1 MLDSKFFFTLVGLV
15 VAVFAI
21 CNTNMQPAI
30 SENWGMNPTSKKVVR
45 ENLHRNGRQ
54 YAVKN
59 NTQAMLQN
67 HFVTRPNF
75 QAMPSTRFDDK
86 SKSSIRYGNIPSYEH
101 RASPC
106 KPIDW
111 STMAKEDYQE
121 PGIQENFGCS
131 KGACGGSC
139 GRNCED
145 RCGKGRTASM
155 NSQNI
160 SEDKNY
166 VSALN
171 EVYSPNNTLNVL
183 DGSLNVGDMTT
194 INSTG
199 GTDTAIVI
207 DRYIYANTRSRLRRH
222 GDHLRG
228 DLAIV
233 PNCGNGNGWFNVHPT
248 PHLDL
253 HSGALKVMG
262 GDNNE
267 TNNTLSEFLFETSGG
282 SQRISSGVDMSGKF
296 DTQVSGG
303 AINYTS
309 FV

>member
-30 SENWGMNPTSKKVVR
+30 SENWGMNPTSMKVVR
-45 ENLHRNGRQ
+45 EHLHKNGRQ
-54 YAVKN
+54 HAVKN

-67 HFVTRPNF
+67 DFVSRPNF

-106 KPIDW
+106 SPIDW
-111 STMAKEDYQE
+111 STMAKDDYQE
-121 PGIQENFGCS
+121 SGS

-139 GRNCED
+139 GRNCGGE
-145 RCGKGRTASM
+145 CGKGRHTSM

-171 EVYSPNNTLNVL
+171 EVYSPNNTVNVL
-183 DGSLNVGDMTT
+183 DGNLTVGDMTT

-199 GTDTAIVI
+199 DNEQAIVI
-207 DRYIYANTRSRLRRH
+207 DRYIYANKRSRLRRH

-233 PNCGNGNGWFNVHPT
+233 PNCGNGNGWFNVSVT
-248 PHLDL
+248 PYIDL

-282 SQRISSGVDMSGKF
+282 SHRISSGVDMSGKF
-296 DTQVSGG
+296 ETQLSGG
-303 AINYTS
+303 GGDISYTS

>member
-30 SENWGMNPTSKKVVR
+30 SENWGMNPTSMKVIR
-45 ENLHRNGRQ
+45 EHHYRNDRQ
-54 YAVKN
+54 HAVKN

-67 HFVTRPNF
+67 DFVSRPNF

-121 PGIQENFGCS
+121 PGIQENFGC
-131 KGACGGSC
+131 
-139 GRNCED
+139 
-145 RCGKGRTASM
+145 GKGRTTSM

-171 EVYSPNNTLNVL
+171 EVYSPDNTLNVL

-199 GTDTAIVI
+199 GADQAIVI
-207 DRYIYANTRSRLRRH
+207 DRYIYANKRSRLRRH

-248 PHLDL
+248 PYIDL

-282 SQRISSGVDMSGKF
+282 SHRISSGVDMSGKF
-296 DTQVSGG
+296 ETQLSGG
-303 AINYTS
+303 RGDISYTS